1 MRQRRGVGVAG
12 LAQRAGTTRAA
23 VVAVVVALVA
33 LVPAASLAEELVYAD
48 GRRETCVGLRQD
60 EKGRWTAAIGDR
72 RTTIRPGEIVAVIN
86 EDGKETEIVP
96 ELVEGPAREQTLA
109 ALASV
114 RDAKDESW
122 RVAAERLSTPPT
134 RAAHDELVR
143 MTTSDSKDARQR
155 GIAALALLRT
165 KESVVAAAEAVL
177 KEKDATVRRA
187 AASSLFA
194 AWEVFRRAPTQD
206 LVKLGLADK
215 DAAVR
220 FDFAMLSPLDCAD
233 AVPVLKAD
241 GLKNGDHH
249 VRESAAMELGRRGDA
264 SGEAI
269 LVSML
274 QRPRIPGV
282 DDPEMAEKMTVQ
294 EKVQVCGILG
304 RLRTAAAKAAL
315 KKASASGPEAV
326 RKAAAAALA
335 AAESAK

>member
-1 MRQRRGVGVAG
+1 MRQRRGVGVRG
-12 LAQRAGTTRAA
+12 FVMRAGPARAGFVAA
-23 VVAVVVALVA
+23 VVALGLLA
-33 LVPAASLAEELVYAD
+33 PAAALAAEIVYAD
-48 GRRETCVGLRQD
+48 GRRETCEDLRSDAQ
-60 EKGRWTAAIGDR
+60 GRWLATFEGR
-72 RTTIRPGEIVAVIN
+72 RTMIRPGEVVAVI
-86 EDGKETEIVP
+86 DDAGKEKEIVSV
-96 ELVEGPAREQTLA
+96 LIDGPAREQTLA
-109 ALASV
+109 ALASL
-114 RDAKDESW
+114 RDAKDETW
-122 RVAAERLSTPPT
+122 RAAAERLATPPT
-134 RAAHDELVR
+134 RAAHDELVK

-241 GLKNGDHH
+241 GLRNGDHH
-249 VRESAAMELGRRGDA
+249 VRESAAMELGRRSDA

-274 QRPRIPGV
+274 QRARIPGV
-282 DDPEMAEKMTVQ
+282 DDPEMSEKMTIR
-294 EKVQVCGILG
+294 EKVQVCAILG

-315 KKASASGPEAV
+315 K
-326 RKAAAAALA
+326 
-335 AAESAK
+335 